1 MIGLDPAS
9 GSATSKFRHQHWLQ
23 AYPDRVSS
31 VRNPGLRCFPVRLV
45 SEVAGGVPS
54 TGTSY
59 PKLGGYFMRLSMVVK
74 SSNGR
79 RYVESRDYIFF
90 GVNTDERE
98 FDPIEWIGRV
108 L

>member
-1 MIGLDPAS
+1 M
-9 GSATSKFRHQHWLQ
+9 
-23 AYPDRVSS
+23 
-31 VRNPGLRCFPVRLV
+31 RLV

>member
-1 MIGLDPAS
+1 
-9 GSATSKFRHQHWLQ
+9 
-23 AYPDRVSS
+23 
-31 VRNPGLRCFPVRLV
+31 
-45 SEVAGGVPS
+45 
-54 TGTSY
+54 
-59 PKLGGYFMRLSMVVK
+59 MVVK